1 MVIWVIVA
9 DNSRARFFTAEKP
22 AGPLTETHDL
32 ANPEA
37 RLHEG
42 DLVSDKTGRDRN
54 PSSGTAHGVGADA
67 SHKQEG
73 ADRFALAI
81 CEELDAARAAGT
93 FQKLYIL
100 AAPPF
105 LVSCANTNPPPS
117 GNASRRN
124 WTRTWPPKIWP
135 ASASTC
141 PNTSRLPGP
150 APPWAASQA
159 PWGLDS
165 RDEMT
170 WNRHDPERREPWP
183 ALRPGKP
190 QARGG
195 LAAGAGLAPASGR
208 DQRQGRARPG
218 AS

>member
-100 AAPPF
+100 AAPSLSWSLAQTPIRRPQAKHCGGTGQEPGRPRPGQHPQAPARIP
-105 LVSCANTNPPPS
+105 LD
-117 GNASRRN
+117 SRGRP
-124 WTRTWPPKIWP
+124 RH
-135 ASASTC
+135 
-141 PNTSRLPGP
+141 G
-150 APPWAASQA
+150 AASQG
-159 PWGLDS
+159 PL
-165 RDEMT
+165 
-170 WNRHDPERREPWP
+170 ER
-183 ALRPGKP
+183 
-190 QARGG
+190 G
-195 LAAGAGLAPASGR
+195 LAV
-208 DQRQGRARPG
+208 
-218 AS
+218 